1 MFAITG
7 ASGQLGRLVI
17 SQLLKTVPASQL
29 IAIVR
34 KPSSVADL
42 AAQGVQVRQADY
54 NDSAA
59 MQAALQGVQRLLLI
73 SSSEIGQR
81 EAQHRNVIQA
91 AKATGVQLIAYT
103 SLLHADRSP
112 LALAQEHVATEQI
125 LRDSGITHAILRNG
139 WYTENYLG
147 SLPVV
152 LQHGAV
158 LGASGEGRISSASRA
173 DYAAAAA
180 AVLQDANAGGKVL
193 ELAGDTSY
201 SLGELAAEI
210 AAQSG
215 KPVQFQNMPTA
226 AYQAAL
232 ESFGLPAGF
241 AALLADSD
249 EGASKGGLFDDSHTL
264 SQLIGRSTTTMA
276 ASVTEALAALPA
288 A

>member
-17 SQLLKTVPASQL
+17 YQLLKTVPASQL

-59 MQAALQGVQRLLLI
+59 MRVALQGVQRLLLI

-91 AKATGVQLIAYT
+91 AKAAGVQLIAYT

-125 LRDSGITHAILRNG
+125 LRDSGIAHAILRNG

-152 LQHGAV
+152 LQYGAV

>member
-17 SQLLKTVPASQL
+17 SQLLKTIPASQL

-91 AKATGVQLIAYT
+91 AKAAGVQLIAYT

-125 LRDSGITHAILRNG
+125 LRDSGIAHAILRNG

-152 LQHGAV
+152 LQYGAV

>member
-91 AKATGVQLIAYT
+91 AKAAGVQLIAYT

-112 LALAQEHVATEQI
+112 LALAKEHVATEQI
-125 LRDSGITHAILRNG
+125 LRDSGIAHAILRNG

-152 LQHGAV
+152 LQYGAV

-232 ESFGLPAGF
+232 ESFGLPTGF

-276 ASVTEALAALPA
+276 ASVAEALAALPA

>member
-264 SQLIGRSTTTMA
+264 SQLIGRSTTSMA
-276 ASVTEALAALPA
+276 ASVAEALAALPA

>member
-17 SQLLKTVPASQL
+17 SQLLKTVQASQL

-125 LRDSGITHAILRNG
+125 LRDSGIAHAILRNG

-180 AVLQDANAGGKVL
+180 AVLLDANAGGKVL

-276 ASVTEALAALPA
+276 ASVAEALAALPA

>member
-17 SQLLKTVPASQL
+17 AQLLKTVPASQL

-42 AAQGVQVRQADY
+42 AVQGVQVRQADY

-91 AKATGVQLIAYT
+91 AKAAGVQLIAYT

-125 LRDSGITHAILRNG
+125 LRDSGIAHAILRNG

-152 LQHGAV
+152 LQYGAV

-201 SLGELAAEI
+201 SLSELAAEI

>member
-59 MQAALQGVQRLLLI
+59 MQAALRGVQRLLLI

-91 AKATGVQLIAYT
+91 AKAAGVQMIAYT

-125 LRDSGITHAILRNG
+125 LRDSGIAHAILRNG

-152 LQHGAV
+152 LQYGAV

-201 SLGELAAEI
+201 SLGELATEI

-264 SQLIGRSTTTMA
+264 SQLIGRSTTTVA
-276 ASVTEALAALPA
+276 ASVAEALAALPA

>member
-42 AAQGVQVRQADY
+42 ATQGVQVRQADY

-91 AKATGVQLIAYT
+91 AKAAGVQLIAYT

-125 LRDSGITHAILRNG
+125 LRDSGIAHAILRNG

-249 EGASKGGLFDDSHTL
+249 EGASKGGLFDDRHTL
-264 SQLIGRSTTTMA
+264 SQLIGRSTTTMT
-276 ASVTEALAALPA
+276 ASVAEALAALPA

>member
-173 DYAAAAA
+173 DYAEAAA

-264 SQLIGRSTTTMA
+264 SQLIGRSTTSMA
-276 ASVTEALAALPA
+276 ASVAEALAALPA

>member
-34 KPSSVADL
+34 KPSSIADL

-91 AKATGVQLIAYT
+91 AKAAGVQLIAYT

-125 LRDSGITHAILRNG
+125 LRDSGIAHAILRNG

-152 LQHGAV
+152 LQYGAV

-276 ASVTEALAALPA
+276 ASVAEALAALPA